1 MPQTL
6 AWPDERHRGDEPT
19 AAPEPARERELRQTM
34 STHVGVIRSREG
46 LVRALDMLVRLERE
60 AQNLPAL
67 RNMATTALLVTAA
80 ALRREESRGGHYRSD
95 FPQTDPAL
103 AQRTFITL
111 ADARAIAERAME
123 PVA

>member
-1 MPQTL
+1 
-6 AWPDERHRGDEPT
+6 
-19 AAPEPARERELRQTM
+19 
-34 STHVGVIRSREG
+34 VIREREG